1 MKPNLPPPSPEYSE
15 GFAAGSALA
24 KTFDSTTTFRYLA
37 DAEQF
42 IKNTMRDQ
50 NPYEGEQSIEWRA
63 GFSDG
68 YEEPLMVRAEAV
80 LAQEDAARDS

>member
-42 IKNTMRDQ
+42 IKNT
-50 NPYEGEQSIEWRA
+50 N
-63 GFSDG
+63 
-68 YEEPLMVRAEAV
+68 
-80 LAQEDAARDS
+80 